1 VPIMMFPEGTRSADG
16 ALLPF
21 KDGAFRLALE
31 THAQVLPIAVEG
43 THTAL
48 PKHSWHF
55 GRSNARV
62 RVGTPIEPDGLS
74 IDELKE
80 RARRQIEQMREELK
94 AAAAES

>member
-1 VPIMMFPEGTRSADG
+1 MFAVVSLVSPLIQTRLIGSRGVPIMMFPEGTRSADG

-21 KDGAFRLALE
+21 KDGAFRLAID

-62 RVGTPIEPDGLS
+62 LAS
-74 IDELKE
+74 
-80 RARRQIEQMREELK
+80 
-94 AAAAES
+94 